1 MGFTDVS
8 HVGLRSVSRSLT
20 HSIAA
25 WLRLLYDAYLGGCL
39 KPFSCFVSYSLRSI
53 FSLPFP
59 YVAFPRLWMRHSCLR
74 EKRGRHAA
82 IDRPLL
88 VFCRR
93 NKQTNLLLFSSPL
106 MTIDID
112 FSHLS
117 TCLWLLFIDT
127 GCSGSSLPSIKDAK
141 SDVSTSSSSSS
152 DGTVM
157 AAVEARPLP
166 PIKSMSQ
173 KSDFITQDEMT
184 SYLRGPE
191 FIPEASRNVTSL
203 AGRVASLNCRI
214 KNLDNWTVW
223 LTFTG
228 IFMKFSIFWGVSTF
242 FFSLWRVFGR
252 SVSRQ
257 YYGCHDD
264 ARKKRAALQ
273 IQGCLLTTL
282 CCACV
287 MSSHVLY
294 LGYRESYELYH
305 QLRRNPSGRL
315 DSSRS
320 ILLSLLTSMHSKV
333 PVLVPL

>member
-242 FFSLWRVFGR
+242 FLFSLTSLWSFSITTILRLSWRR
-252 SVSRQ
+252 TKETSRPSNPRLSV
-257 YYGCHDD
+257 DD
-264 ARKKRAALQ
+264 
-273 IQGCLLTTL
+273 
-282 CCACV
+282 
-287 MSSHVLY
+287 
-294 LGYRESYELYH
+294 
-305 QLRRNPSGRL
+305 
-315 DSSRS
+315 
-320 ILLSLLTSMHSKV
+320 SLLCLCHVQPCSVFRLSWKLWAIS
-333 PVLVPL
+333 PVKEKSEW